1 MNMLGQDP
9 ALPFWIVAPP
19 TVLVMLFL
27 AGHVMALQQADIEP
41 RRKRIRT
48 VTGVLM
54 MLTSAL
60 LAHALAIISPSD
72 TRTFLLAWL
81 MIVALLG
88 FIILLAAFDALN
100 SCAVYR
106 QAMSRTRR
114 TLKKPPLHPLPSEPQ
129 HSDG

>member
-1 MNMLGQDP
+1 MNMLSQDP
-9 ALPFWIVAPP
+9 ALPFWVVAPP
-19 TVLVMLFL
+19 TVFVMLFL

-60 LAHALAIISPSD
+60 LAHALGIISPGD
-72 TRTFLLAWL
+72 TRTFLLAWII
-81 MIVALLG
+81 IVALLG
-88 FIILLAAFDALN
+88 LIILLASLDALN
-100 SCAVYR
+100 SYTVYR
-106 QAMSRTRR
+106 RAMSRTQRS
-114 TLKKPPLHPLPSEPQ
+114 LKQPPLHPLPSEPQ